1 MEVNTFIRFSNDN
14 PKRVKEHINTISSGI
29 STNNF
34 NGFPFIEVTEIV
46 GYTSGAEFEEKTDY
60 FENETIKN
68 KILLNDFHK
77 LETTN
82 TKPKGKS
89 NLKDW

>member
-1 MEVNTFIRFSNDN
+1 MEANTLICFSNDN

-29 STNNF
+29 SINNF

-60 FENETIKN
+60 FEEKKYININFVTSFEEIK
-68 KILLNDFHK
+68 
-77 LETTN
+77 TT
-82 TKPKGKS
+82 T
-89 NLKDW
+89 